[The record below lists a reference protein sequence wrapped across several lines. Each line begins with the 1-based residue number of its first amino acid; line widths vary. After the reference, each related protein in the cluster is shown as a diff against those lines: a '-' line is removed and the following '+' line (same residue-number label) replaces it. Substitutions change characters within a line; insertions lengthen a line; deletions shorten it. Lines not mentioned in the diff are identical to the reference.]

1 MATNRSDKFTVETR
15 KVEYYSDFTINLDKN
30 PLTGFLARVTN
41 EESVKQSIKSLLLT
55 QRTER
60 FFRPYVGSKLNA
72 LLFELATVMVDE
84 SIRREIKTTLENCE
98 PRAKI
103 EDIAVTYNQ
112 DRDANAIN
120 VTLWFS
126 LVSIP
131 EQTYSLDLIIK
142 RIR

>member
-72 LLFELATVMVDE
+72 LLFELANVMVDE
-84 SIRREIKTTLENCE
+84 SIKREIKTTLENCE
-98 PRAKI
+98 PRANI

-112 DRDANAIN
+112 ARDANAIN

-142 RIR
+142 RVR